1 MVRLATLIA
10 LSDLS
15 EPARQAA
22 ARAAMLARDAN
33 ASMEALYVLE
43 STLLD
48 ELRRMLGRTQ
58 ESVAR
63 RMVDDA
69 RESLASF
76 AAAAGQPFGV
86 AAGAHLATGS
96 LLDEIGSRADALD
109 ADLLVLGAR
118 GAGVVRHLVL
128 GSTAERLLRKST
140 RSLLVVRRSPREPYR
155 RVLIPVDFSAWSVA
169 SMHWAAAVAPGAE
182 ITLFHAFEVP
192 FEGKMR
198 FAGVDE
204 ASILRYLD
212 EMRAESAHRLR
223 ELATQAGF
231 KSGECLS
238 LAAHGDAT
246 TRTLE
251 LAKERSVDLIAVGKH
266 GRGITEEFLLG
277 STTKHLLSLADCDV
291 LVTHK
296 R

>member
-22 ARAAMLARDAN
+22 ARAALLARDAN
-33 ASMEALYVLE
+33 AMLEVLYVLE
-43 STLLD
+43 SSLLD
-48 ELRRMLGRTQ
+48 ELRRILGRTQ

-118 GAGVVRHLVL
+118 GAGVIRHLVL

-182 ITLFHAFEVP
+182 IILFHAFEVP

-212 EMRAESAHRLR
+212 AMRTESAHRLR

-277 STTKHLLSLADCDV
+277 STTKHLLSLADCDM
-291 LVTHK
+291 LVTHQ